1 MICRCP
7 REPRL
12 NYARLST
19 KRSGVVTQGQTN
31 IDLSSARPSMGPLDP
46 QSWRGHIGCEPR
58 KYDQKGGRRCDT
70 KSMIICFFIFVFYQS
85 GSKEIDNGH
94 VIAKPPVEFRRRSMQ
109 FFFQVLENW
118 IFSCVNPK
126 NFVSWSRH
134 RSQWPGWTAKC
145 PLALPGS
152 VRGHVRITQ
161 VGNSFRGSQNPHTKL
176 ISERNLTQTYKTF
189 QRLYLRYLP

>member
-118 IFSCVNPK
+118 IFSCGNPIILSRDPGIEVNDLDEQL
-126 NFVSWSRH
+126 SAH
-134 RSQWPGWTAKC
+134 WPS
-145 PLALPGS
+145 PGQCG
-152 VRGHVRITQ
+152 VTW
-161 VGNSFRGSQNPHTKL
+161 
-176 ISERNLTQTYKTF
+176 E
-189 QRLYLRYLP
+189 